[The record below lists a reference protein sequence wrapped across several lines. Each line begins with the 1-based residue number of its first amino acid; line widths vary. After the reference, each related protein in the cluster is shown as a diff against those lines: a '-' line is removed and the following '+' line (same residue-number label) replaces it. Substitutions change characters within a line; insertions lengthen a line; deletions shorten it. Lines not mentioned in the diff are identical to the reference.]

1 MKKEQ
6 IFLKVVFLDTMTL
19 HYIRLC
25 LESAKKDDILFSTD
39 EQTISKL
46 KNNFSNVRE
55 ESLKES
61 LLIGLK
67 TIVLLSRNDVQ
78 IEYAPVSELE
88 MLTGIAE
95 GKARINVAKE
105 GVPHRMW
112 SRFSETEIRDRI
124 TAKDLAD
131 IKTRIDTLSSML
143 KESGVTVT
151 RSDSN
156 RTNEVIELAKG
167 IVGLIYMDEMD
178 SIIYASAVAA
188 GADYLVTADG
198 YLKETIN
205 NIRNSQDQRY
215 EEIRQKL
222 NELISEVILKTSDE
236 LETSDEFELPQA
248 FTVTHKGK
256 LKGVS
261 SFP

>member
-1 MKKEQ
+1 
-6 IFLKVVFLDTMTL
+6 
-19 HYIRLC
+19 
-25 LESAKKDDILFSTD
+25 
-39 EQTISKL
+39 
-46 KNNFSNVRE
+46 
-55 ESLKES
+55 
-61 LLIGLK
+61 
-67 TIVLLSRNDVQ
+67 
-78 IEYAPVSELE
+78 
-88 MLTGIAE
+88 
-95 GKARINVAKE
+95 
-105 GVPHRMW
+105 
-112 SRFSETEIRDRI
+112 
-124 TAKDLAD
+124 
-131 IKTRIDTLSSML
+131 ML